1 MGGNQIERK
10 TPDEVV
16 LDKHRR
22 HKGEWLTSEVAH
34 AYRKKAEA
42 LGTANLELTGER
54 RRLYEELKD
63 KYGVTDVEAV
73 NILNGYRISDYVDKY
88 YRIKNLIPIKGKIEY
103 FKGQNLPKGT
113 AA

>member
-1 MGGNQIERK
+1 MREHEIERR
-10 TPDEVV
+10 TPDKVV
-16 LDKHRR
+16 SDQYRK

-54 RRLYEELKD
+54 RRLYEELKT

-73 NILNGYRISDYVDKY
+73 DILNGYRISDYVDKY
-88 YRIKNLIPIKGKIEY
+88 YRIKNLIPINRKVEKGKKKEDDEEDR
-103 FKGQNLPKGT
+103 
-113 AA
+113 